1 LTLRVAS
8 DQRIHAGNYRKRLKG
23 NPDDEA
29 RETTGPIRAEAQVPN
44 RQHGRRRSGRYSH
57 GGLLPRAVSGFLPGG
72 GFIDWLEAEW
82 QITAAVKYVTGG
94 QNRLFPEAC
103 LHTNAQMVSLTD
115 VVVYES
121 TVKENAHVDT
131 NDQKQTERKRRIAAD

>member
-1 LTLRVAS
+1 LKRPARSEPKDKSQTVSTVGAYQKGMTTAACYRA
-8 DQRIHAGNYRKRLKG
+8 QRR
-23 NPDDEA
+23 
-29 RETTGPIRAEAQVPN
+29 
-44 RQHGRRRSGRYSH
+44 
-57 GGLLPRAVSGFLPGG
+57 GFSPGG
-72 GFIDWLEAEW
+72 GFVDWLEAEW
-82 QITAAVKYVTGG
+82 QINAAVKYVTGG
-94 QNRLFPEAC
+94 QNWPFPEAC